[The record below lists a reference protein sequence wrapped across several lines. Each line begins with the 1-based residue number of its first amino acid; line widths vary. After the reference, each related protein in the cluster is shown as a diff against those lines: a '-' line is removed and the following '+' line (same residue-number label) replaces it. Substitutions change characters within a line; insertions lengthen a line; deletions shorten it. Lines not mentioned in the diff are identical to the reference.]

1 MIIAL
6 TILVIIIALYA
17 VLLETRIKK
26 LEADVKTLFEVNNL
40 ISHMVDVLHDQ
51 LGIIAEVTGVKQKEG
66 Q

>member
-6 TILVIIIALYA
+6 VILVVIIALYA

-40 ISHMVDVLHDQ
+40 MSHMLDVLHDQ
-51 LGIIAEVTGVKQKEG
+51 IGLVAEKVGIKEK
-66 Q
+66 

>member
-26 LEADVKTLFEVNNL
+26 LEADVKTLFEINGL
-40 ISHMVDVLHDQ
+40 TTHMMDVLHDQ
-51 LGIIAEVTGVKQKEG
+51 IGIVAEKVGIKEG
-66 Q
+66 D